1 MSADERLMTIAHRL
15 STQGATLE
23 LEMFVLDSAGADVK
37 GSLTNLK
44 RVAATL
50 KDLAS
55 ELAACAE
62 QESSP

>member
-1 MSADERLMTIAHRL
+1 MTIAHRL

-23 LEMFVLDSAGADVK
+23 LEMFVLDSAGDDIK
-37 GSLTNLK
+37 GTLANLK

-55 ELAACAE
+55 ELVVCAE